1 MTRRGAL
8 WSSVGLCGSVAVCS
22 WLLVAAVLDGRH
34 FQPYVVGVTVSPGGA
49 SNFEPS
55 ATLVGHPTWIYASVF
70 ASRTLPVLL
79 VVTGVLA
86 TWLHYRLAISDLGI
100 RIAVAALALCSTA
113 VAVLGLGAMLDRH
126 MPTAVA
132 FLGRYPDS
140 MRATAAEEIFCGI
153 VVLVL
158 ADLTYRSMRSTAVSG
173 QQVLAIARLGNAARK
188 QPIAAIAA
196 LAVLAPGIGVGVWLL
211 NRPGVG
217 TSQIRTAETNLRDA
231 LVAEQTAWTNDVRFS
246 PASDLGSVD
255 PSLPF
260 ADYPATPSAMV
271 PGTVYIQMLDGADV
285 ELSTVAGKRLYTIV
299 QSNNATDPATHYGVT
314 AVSAGR
320 PDPAKITALS
330 W

>member
-8 WSSVGLCGSVAVCS
+8 WSSVGLCGSVAVCF

-86 TWLHYRLAISDLGI
+86 AWMHYRLAISDLGI

-132 FLGRYPDS
+132 YLGRYPDS
-140 MRATAAEEIFCGI
+140 MRSTAAEEIFCGI

-173 QQVLAIARLGNAARK
+173 QQILAIARLGSAARK

-196 LAVLAPGIGVGVWLL
+196 LAVLTPGIGVGVWLL

-231 LVAEQTAWTNDVRFS
+231 LE
-246 PASDLGSVD
+246 
-255 PSLPF
+255 
-260 ADYPATPSAMV
+260 
-271 PGTVYIQMLDGADV
+271 I
-285 ELSTVAGKRLYTIV
+285 
-299 QSNNATDPATHYGVT
+299 
-314 AVSAGR
+314 GR
-320 PDPAKITALS
+320 AHV
-330 W
+330 